1 MASSSCST
9 LTATMYLQPASPSR
23 TSVGSA
29 GILPASA
36 ILVAA
41 RFRLHH
47 CFGGAM
53 RTRIVAAFASTA
65 FLFCI
70 SARPQDAKLTA
81 ATQQIEKRIAAS
93 HAEVAVAFR
102 MLDGSHEYFF
112 NADDSFH
119 AASTMK
125 IPVMIEL
132 FQDRKSTRLNSSHQ
146 IISYAV
152 FCLKKKK

>member
-1 MASSSCST
+1 MASSRFST
-9 LTATMYLQPASPSR
+9 LTATMYLQPASSSR

-36 ILVAA
+36 ILVADC
-41 RFRLHH
+41 FRLHH
-47 CFGGAM
+47 CLGGAM

-70 SARPQDAKLTA
+70 SARPQDAKLSA

-102 MLDGSHEYFF
+102 TFDAKSEYFLR
-112 NADDSFH
+112 AADSFH
-119 AASTMK
+119 PASTIK
-125 IPVMIEL
+125 IPVLIDL
-132 FQDRKSTRLNSSHQ
+132 FHHFRQGQT
-146 IISYAV
+146 
-152 FCLKKKK
+152 